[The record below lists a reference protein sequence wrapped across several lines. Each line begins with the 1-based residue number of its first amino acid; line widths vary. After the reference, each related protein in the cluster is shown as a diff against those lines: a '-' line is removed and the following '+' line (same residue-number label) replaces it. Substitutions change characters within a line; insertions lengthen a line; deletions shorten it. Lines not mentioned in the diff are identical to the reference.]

1 MASRDLTGRL
11 SPALSLAPAAR
22 TTSANGSGVDLQ
34 GYESASALFVA
45 GTITDG
51 THTPKLQE
59 SDDNSTFSDVEAG
72 DLIGSFSAVTS
83 SSGGDSVQEVG
94 YLGSKRYIRVAVTVS
109 GSPSTG
115 GVYGAVIVR
124 GHPRS
129 MPA

>member
-11 SPALSLAPAAR
+11 SPALSLAPAVR
-22 TTSANGSGVDLQ
+22 TSSADGSGVDLQ
-34 GYESASALFVA
+34 GYESATALFVT

-59 SDDNSTFSDVEAG
+59 SDDNSTFTDVNAT

-83 SSGGDSVQEVG
+83 SSGGSSVQEVG
-94 YLGSKRYIRVAVTVS
+94 YKGAKRYIRVSVTVT
-109 GSPSTG
+109 GSPSSG
-115 GVYGAVIVR
+115 GAYGAAIVC